1 MTSTII
7 KLSLRMRPDS
17 SGMKSAT
24 ELRNLWR
31 RSVKIKIFKNHDF
44 VRLEEKVNL
53 FIRDV
58 KVISTQLTIIPPTE
72 ESYTQYVVLVTYEG

>member
-1 MTSTII
+1 M
-7 KLSLRMRPDS
+7 
-17 SGMKSAT
+17 
-24 ELRNLWR
+24 
-31 RSVKIKIFKNHDF
+31 KIKIFKNHDF

-72 ESYTQYVVLVTYEG
+72 ESYTQYGRLKDVPTGVAGGY